1 MYNYFKLK
9 SISTL
14 VDVGHVTIQ
23 SIMYEYVDYIHDVW
37 KILIYNFIITLHSV
51 SKL

>member
-14 VDVGHVTIQ
+14 VDVDRVTIQ
-23 SIMYEYVDYIHDVW
+23 SIMYEYVDYIHDV
-37 KILIYNFIITLHSV
+37 
-51 SKL
+51 